1 MRNTNSTSPKTQVFP
16 ASPRRVFRRQCAQ
29 NLFTPPAT
37 TQSTT
42 AKNEERYLRFLE
54 RLEETR
60 RMIAEQVSDLNYE
73 AAQLLPM
80 KKLAERNQIAN
91 AVKMLGSWITDEI
104 TSPLPRG
111 RDGLLRRDRDSPLWL
126 LMTMMDDARRR

>member
-29 NLFTPPAT
+29 NPFTPPAT

-54 RLEETR
+54 RLEQTR
-60 RMIAEQVSDLNYE
+60 RMISGHASELTYE
-73 AAQLLPM
+73 ALKLLPM
-80 KKLAERNQIAN
+80 RRVADKEQIVN
-91 AVKMLGSWITDEI
+91 VCGILGQWITDEI

-126 LMTMMDDARRR
+126 LMTMMEAAGRY

>member
-1 MRNTNSTSPKTQVFP
+1 
-16 ASPRRVFRRQCAQ
+16 
-29 NLFTPPAT
+29 
-37 TQSTT
+37 
-42 AKNEERYLRFLE
+42 
-54 RLEETR
+54 
-60 RMIAEQVSDLNYE
+60 MIAEQVSDLNYE

-91 AVKMLGSWITDEI
+91 ACGMLANWITDEI

>member
-1 MRNTNSTSPKTQVFP
+1 MERTNITSPETQ
-16 ASPRRVFRRQCAQ
+16 ASNRRRVFRRQCAQ
-29 NLFTPPAT
+29 NPFTPPAT

-42 AKNEERYLRFLE
+42 ARNEERYLRFIE

-80 KKLAERNQIAN
+80 EKLAERNQIAN
-91 AVKMLGSWITDEI
+91 AVKMLGSWITNEI

-126 LMTMMDDARRR
+126 LMTMMDDARRH

>member
-29 NLFTPPAT
+29 NPFTPPAT

-42 AKNEERYLRFLE
+42 ARNEERYLRFLE

-80 KKLAERNQIAN
+80 EKLAERNQIAN
-91 AVKMLGSWITDEI
+91 AVKMLGSWITNEI